1 MKKVGDYIMKEKIGA
16 GAFGE
21 VYTATSKAD
30 QRTYAI
36 KMLNKDTMSSKT
48 RSYLTREIAILR
60 KISNEHVVKLH
71 DVKVSEHNYYLV
83 FEYCNGGDLRE
94 YRRIKGG
101 RLSEKS
107 VRRIIRQIA
116 LGLASIYSLGGIH
129 RDIKLS
135 NILLHYPTFSSRTSD
150 EPSIK
155 VCDFGFARMLNESAA
170 LELSTVGTPLNMS
183 PEMIREMEYDVS
195 SDMWSLGVVTYE
207 LLFGFLPF
215 NASNKE
221 KLIEILLCGKY
232 RLSKSIR
239 FSTEAVDFITSC
251 IQHEAKNRLK
261 WEDLMK
267 HPFVSSNT
275 AVPFEFYKLKEDNKE
290 GLDEDKSDYIV
301 SSRVKYEFERLY
313 YAEIIKVEEE
323 PADQPKPKQD
333 DFKLIDVSTEYVRVD
348 RCIDSKLLSEYVM
361 I

>member
-21 VYTATSKAD
+21 VYTATSKVD

-36 KMLNKDTMSSKT
+36 KMLNKDTMSPKA
-48 RSYLTREIAILR
+48 RSYLTREISILR

-71 DVKVSEHNYYLV
+71 DVKMSEHNYYLV

-94 YRRIKGG
+94 YQRIKGG
-101 RLSEKS
+101 RLNEKS
-107 VRRIIRQIA
+107 VRRIIKQIA
-116 LGLASIYSLGGIH
+116 IGLTSIYSLGGIH

-155 VCDFGFARMLNESAA
+155 VCDFGFARILDCAAA

-183 PEMIREMEYDVS
+183 PEMIQGAQYDVS
-195 SDMWSLGVVTYE
+195 SDIWSLGVITYE
-207 LLFGFLPF
+207 LLFGSPPF
-215 NASNKE
+215 NATNKE
-221 KLIEILLCGKY
+221 KLIEIVLCGKY
-232 RLSKSIR
+232 KLSKNVR
-239 FSTEAVDFITSC
+239 FSTETVDFITSC

-261 WEDLMK
+261 WEDLIK

-275 AVPFEFYKLKEDNKE
+275 AIPFESYKLKEDNKE
-290 GLDEDKSDYIV
+290 ELDEDKGDYLV

-323 PADQPKPKQD
+323 SAAQPKPKD
-333 DFKLIDVSTEYVRVD
+333 DFKLIDVNTEYVRVD